1 MKKALSIFTAT
12 VLAFVFTACSPAGGI
27 TTFTAAVENMPSN
40 FDPQIASAS
49 EDLLVIENIYDG
61 LFEKINGEIVN
72 NLAEDYSVSSDG
84 RTYTITIKE
93 GCTYSYKTNNDKKEK
108 VDGLAVT
115 ADDFVFALQRICDP
129 STHSPYIDD
138 FSNIKNARAI
148 KNGSSASTLGVY
160 AADEYTLVIQLENP
174 DYNFIEKLC
183 SSAAFPCNR
192 DFFNSCGGAYGL
204 SIENMLTNGPFRLS
218 YLDSEGGNATLVRN
232 RETGGY
238 LSRIRLKLA
247 RQDELQSMY
256 ESESI
261 SGYFS
266 YDKYSAYATSVQSF
280 DSSVLCLVFNSQ
292 KTDLSNENIRQALAW
307 YAFGFTNS
315 GANMQAVSS
324 ANSIFPAAVSVG
336 GKPVNQAIGCYTPSY
351 MQQEPKS
358 LLQQGMNRL
367 RITKLESMTVLM
379 PSDSIYSLIYENINQ
394 LWQRDLGLYFTIEYL
409 PSSQINQKVAQG
421 DFDIAFMPLT
431 PDGDTPYGILDVFS
445 LYDRQVADYTRQAK
459 GMTDQSAAVS
469 IIKSAQQ
476 KILQSALCAPM
487 GSESTYFYCKSY
499 FKDIYANPFTRVINL
514 KHAQVS

>member
-61 LFEKINGEIVN
+61 LFENIHGDVVN

-84 RTYTITIKE
+84 RTYTIKIKD
-93 GCTYSYKTNNDKKEK
+93 GCTYSYKTNNDRKDE
-108 VDGLAVT
+108 VDGLPVT
-115 ADDFVFALQRICDP
+115 ADDFVFALQRVCDP

-138 FSNIKNARAI
+138 FSNIRNARAV
-148 KNGSSASTLGVY
+148 KNGASPSTLGVY
-160 AADEYTLVIQLENP
+160 AADEYTLVIRLEKP

-232 RETGGY
+232 QESGGY

-247 RQDELQSMY
+247 RQDEFQSLY

-266 YDKYSAYATSVQSF
+266 YDKYSGDTTSVQSY
-280 DSSVLCLVFNSQ
+280 DSSVLCLVFNSR
-292 KTDLSNENIRQALAW
+292 KTGLSNENVRQALSW

-324 ANSIFPAAVSVG
+324 VSSIFPAAVSIG
-336 GKPVNQAIGCYTPSY
+336 GKPVNQSVGGHTPSY
-351 MQQEPKS
+351 MRHEPKS
-358 LLQQGMNRL
+358 LLQQGMSRL

-409 PSSQINQKVAQG
+409 PSSQISQRVNRK

-431 PDGDTPYGILDVFS
+431 PNSDTPYGILEIFS
-445 LYDRQVADYTRQAK
+445 QYDRQVADYTRQAK
-459 GMTDQSAAVS
+459 GMTDQGAAVS

-476 KILQSALCAPM
+476 RILESALCAPM

-514 KHAQVS
+514 KHTQVN